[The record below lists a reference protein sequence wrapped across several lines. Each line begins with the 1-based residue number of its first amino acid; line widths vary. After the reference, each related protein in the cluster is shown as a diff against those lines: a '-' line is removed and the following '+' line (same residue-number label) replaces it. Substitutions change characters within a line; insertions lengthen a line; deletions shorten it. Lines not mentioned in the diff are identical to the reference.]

1 MLQSLGNSIDPSFS
15 TMPLYCSQGHKN
27 DSSHRFCQE
36 CGQRLPLSSGQVLE
50 KRYCIVSQ
58 LGQGGFGRT
67 YLAEA
72 LQRFSDRCVLKEFA
86 PQVQGASELQKAKE
100 LFEREAGV
108 LHQLQ
113 HPQLP
118 RFWELFAADIGG
130 GTGCLFLVQDY
141 VEGQTYFDLFKS
153 GKRLSEAEAMQFMSQ
168 MLPVLSYIHAK
179 GVLHRDI
186 SPDNIILRN
195 SDQLP
200 VLIDFGCVKE
210 IAATAVSNFTNVGVL
225 QTRLGKKGYAPEE
238 QLRQGKV
245 FVNSDLYSLA
255 VTALVLLTGKEP
267 QDLYDIYQGNWRWG
281 QEIQVSSQLQAV
293 LQKMLAHKPSDR
305 FSSADEVLQALP
317 SQLPLASSA
326 VSHANTSQRQTQIV
340 ALKASPTPPSPNPT
354 PPPRPF
360 ALNTIASHLRT
371 LVVAPK
377 ALPKPVPVTPSPP
390 IAAPPNP
397 QPMQK
402 PPQVLNWLG
411 GWLLKMGVGV
421 GLILVT
427 GWAGWA
433 VMSSMIRS
441 VRSDPLGIQSDH
453 TTDRGSPSSSEQ
465 NQMNQLLSRRQ
476 GLGIPDAYFN
486 NLVNEVFYTKYPEV
500 RGRTLTLTSK
510 DVALRK
516 AWHNTAEDLL
526 DKLEQAQLSATAR
539 RQLGSYAQRDY
550 QTWQRQAQRGELG
563 GYTMTQ
569 LSQQT
574 DKTFNQLF
582 PEQRSE
588 KLNLQTFGQIWYAI
602 FSDRASQLETGK
614 N

>member
-15 TMPLYCSQGHKN
+15 TMSLYCSQGHKN
-27 DSSHRFCQE
+27 DSSHRFCQQ
-36 CGQRLPLSSGQVLE
+36 CGQRLPLGAGQVLE
-50 KRYCIVSQ
+50 KRYRIVSQ

-86 PQVQGASELQKAKE
+86 PQVQGASELQKAQE

-153 GKRLSEAEAMQFMSQ
+153 GKRLSEAQAIQLMCQ

-179 GVLHRDI
+179 GVIHRDI

-255 VTALVLLTGKEP
+255 VTAVVMITGKEP

-281 QEIQVSSQLQAV
+281 QDIPVSSQLQAV

-317 SQLPLASSA
+317 SQPPLVTHSPI
-326 VSHANTSQRQTQIV
+326 SQRQTQVV
-340 ALKASPTPPSPNPT
+340 ALKANPTPPSPNPT

-377 ALPKPVPVTPSPP
+377 APAKPVPVTPSP
-390 IAAPPNP
+390 IAAQPNP
-397 QPMQK
+397 QPIQK

-411 GWLLKMGVGV
+411 GWLLKMGVGAC
-421 GLILVT
+421 LILVT

-433 VMSSMIRS
+433 MMSSMIRS
-441 VRSDPLGIQSDH
+441 VRLDPPGIESDH
-453 TTDRGSPSSSEQ
+453 TPDRGASSSEQ
-465 NQMNQLLSRRQ
+465 NRMNKLLSRRQ
-476 GLGIPDAYFN
+476 DLGIPDAYFN
-486 NLVNEVFYTKYPEV
+486 NLVNDVFYTKYPEV
-500 RGRTLTLTSK
+500 RGRTLTLKSE
-510 DVALRK
+510 DAALRK

-539 RQLGSYAQRDY
+539 RQLGRYAQRNY
-550 QTWQRQAQRGELG
+550 QSWQRKAQQGQLG
-563 GYTMTQ
+563 GYTMNQ

-574 DKTFNQLF
+574 DQTFNQLF

-588 KLNLQTFGQIWYAI
+588 KLNLETFGQIWYAI
-602 FSDRASQLETGK
+602 FSDRVSQLETGNK
-614 N
+614 

>member
-1 MLQSLGNSIDPSFS
+1 
-15 TMPLYCSQGHKN
+15 MPLYCSQGHKN

-36 CGQRLPLSSGQVLE
+36 CGQRLPLGAGQVLE
-50 KRYCIVSQ
+50 KRYRIVSQ

-118 RFWELFAADIGG
+118 RFWELFAGDIGG

-153 GKRLSEAEAMQFMSQ
+153 GKRLSEAEAMQFMCQ

-281 QEIQVSSQLQAV
+281 QNIQVSSQLQAV

-317 SQLPLASSA
+317 SQPPLVTHSP
-326 VSHANTSQRQTQIV
+326 VSQRQTQVV
-340 ALKASPTPPSPNPT
+340 ALKANPNPPAPNPT
-354 PPPRPF
+354 LPPRPF

-371 LVVAPK
+371 WVVAPK
-377 ALPKPVPVTPSPP
+377 APAKPVPVTPNPP
-390 IAAPPNP
+390 IAAQPNP
-397 QPMQK
+397 QPIQK
-402 PPQVLNWLG
+402 PPQLLNGLG
-411 GWLLKMGVGV
+411 GWLLKMGVGA

-433 VMSSMIRS
+433 MMSSMIRS
-441 VRSDPLGIQSDH
+441 VRLDPLGIESDN
-453 TTDRGSPSSSEQ
+453 TPDRGSASASEQ
-465 NQMNQLLSRRQ
+465 NRMNQLLSRRQ
-476 GLGIPDAYFN
+476 DLGISDAYFN
-486 NLVNEVFYTKYPEV
+486 NLVNDVFYRKYPEV
-500 RGRTLTLTSK
+500 QGRTLTLKPEDAT
-510 DVALRK
+510 LRK

-539 RQLGSYAQRDY
+539 RQLGSYTQRNY
-550 QTWQRQAQRGELG
+550 QTWQRQAQQGQFS
-563 GYTMTQ
+563 GYTMNQ

-574 DKTFNQLF
+574 DQTFNRLF
-582 PEQRSE
+582 PEQGSE

-614 N
+614 K

>member
-36 CGQRLPLSSGQVLE
+36 CGQRLPLSAGQVLE
-50 KRYCIVSQ
+50 KRYRIVSQ

-86 PQVQGASELQKAKE
+86 PQVQGAAELQKAKE

-118 RFWELFAADIGG
+118 RFWELFAGDIGG

-153 GKRLSEAEAMQFMSQ
+153 GKRLSEAEVIQLMCQ

-179 GVLHRDI
+179 GVIHRDI
-186 SPDNIILRN
+186 SPDNIILRH

-317 SQLPLASSA
+317 SQPPLVTHSP
-326 VSHANTSQRQTQIV
+326 VSQRQTQVV
-340 ALKASPTPPSPNPT
+340 ALKANPNPPAPNPT

-377 ALPKPVPVTPSPP
+377 ALPKPIPVTPSPP

-402 PPQVLNWLG
+402 PPQVLNWLAG
-411 GWLLKMGVGV
+411 RLLKMGLGV
-421 GLILVT
+421 GLISVT
-427 GWAGWA
+427 GWAC
-433 VMSSMIRS
+433 
-441 VRSDPLGIQSDH
+441 
-453 TTDRGSPSSSEQ
+453 
-465 NQMNQLLSRRQ
+465 
-476 GLGIPDAYFN
+476 
-486 NLVNEVFYTKYPEV
+486 
-500 RGRTLTLTSK
+500 
-510 DVALRK
+510 
-516 AWHNTAEDLL
+516 
-526 DKLEQAQLSATAR
+526 
-539 RQLGSYAQRDY
+539 
-550 QTWQRQAQRGELG
+550 
-563 GYTMTQ
+563 
-569 LSQQT
+569 
-574 DKTFNQLF
+574 
-582 PEQRSE
+582 
-588 KLNLQTFGQIWYAI
+588 
-602 FSDRASQLETGK
+602 
-614 N
+614 

>member
-1 MLQSLGNSIDPSFS
+1 
-15 TMPLYCSQGHKN
+15 MPLYCSQGHKN

-36 CGQRLPLSSGQVLE
+36 CGQRLPLGTGQVLE
-50 KRYCIVSQ
+50 KRYRIVSQ

-86 PQVQGASELQKAKE
+86 PQVQGASELHKAKE

-118 RFWELFAADIGG
+118 RFWELFPADIGG

-153 GKRLSEAEAMQFMSQ
+153 GKRLSEAEAIQLICQ

-179 GVLHRDI
+179 GVIHRDI

-210 IAATAVSNFTNVGVL
+210 IAATAVSNFTQLGVL

-267 QDLYDIYQGNWRWG
+267 QHLYDIYQGNWRWG
-281 QEIQVSSQLQAV
+281 QDIQVSSQLQAV

-317 SQLPLASSA
+317 SQLPLVTHSP
-326 VSHANTSQRQTQIV
+326 VSQRQTQVV
-340 ALKASPTPPSPNPT
+340 ALKANPNPPAPNPT

-377 ALPKPVPVTPSPP
+377 APAKPVPVTPSP
-390 IAAPPNP
+390 IAAQPNP
-397 QPMQK
+397 QPIPK
-402 PPQVLNWLG
+402 PPQVLNGLG
-411 GWLLKMGVGV
+411 GWLLKMGVGA

-433 VMSSMIRS
+433 MMSSMIRS
-441 VRSDPLGIQSDH
+441 VRLDPIGIQSDN
-453 TTDRGSPSSSEQ
+453 TPDRGSASASEQ
-465 NQMNQLLSRRQ
+465 KRMNQLLSRRQ
-476 GLGIPDAYFN
+476 DLGIPDAYFN
-486 NLVNEVFYTKYPEV
+486 NLVNDVFYTKYPEV
-500 RGRTLTLTSK
+500 RGRTLTLK
-510 DVALRK
+510 PEDAALRK

-526 DKLEQAQLSATAR
+526 DKLEQAQLSAAAR
-539 RQLGSYAQRDY
+539 RQLGRYAQRDY
-550 QTWQRQAQRGELG
+550 QSWQRKAQQGQLG
-563 GYTMTQ
+563 GYTMNQ

-582 PEQRSE
+582 PEQRIE

>member
-27 DSSHRFCQE
+27 DSSHRFCQQ
-36 CGQRLPLSSGQVLE
+36 CGQRLPLGAGQVLE
-50 KRYCIVSQ
+50 KRYRIVSQ

-153 GKRLSEAEAMQFMSQ
+153 GKRLSEAEAIQFICQ

-179 GVLHRDI
+179 GVIHRDI

-281 QEIQVSSQLQAV
+281 QDIPVSSQLQAV

-317 SQLPLASSA
+317 SQLPLVTHSP
-326 VSHANTSQRQTQIV
+326 VSQRQTQVV
-340 ALKASPTPPSPNPT
+340 ALKANPNPPAPNPT
-354 PPPRPF
+354 LPPRPF

-377 ALPKPVPVTPSPP
+377 ALPKPVPVTPSP
-390 IAAPPNP
+390 IAAQPNP
-397 QPMQK
+397 QPIPK

-411 GWLLKMGVGV
+411 GWLLKMGVGA

-433 VMSSMIRS
+433 MMSSMIRS
-441 VRSDPLGIQSDH
+441 VRLDPIGIQSDN
-453 TTDRGSPSSSEQ
+453 TPDRGSASSSEQ
-465 NQMNQLLSRRQ
+465 KRMNQLLSRRQ
-476 GLGIPDAYFN
+476 DLDIPDAYFN
-486 NLVNEVFYTKYPEV
+486 NLVNDVFYTKYPEV
-500 RGRTLTLTSK
+500 KGRTLTLKPEDAT
-510 DVALRK
+510 LRK

-526 DKLEQAQLSATAR
+526 DKLEQAQLSAAAR
-539 RQLGSYAQRDY
+539 RQLGRYAQRDY
-550 QTWQRQAQRGELG
+550 QSWQRKAQQGQLG
-563 GYTMTQ
+563 GYTMNQ

-582 PEQRSE
+582 PEQRIE
-588 KLNLQTFGQIWYAI
+588 KLNLQTFGQVWYAI